1 MSAVSFSA
9 AAATE
14 HPGESVFVRARGWRG
29 FFRYL
34 GGVTLLVG
42 LYYGAAKVGFALE
55 FAGPVGA
62 VAWLP
67 VGVAAAFLAVFGL
80 SYWPGALIADLLV
93 NHELAL
99 PVAAGVGQAI
109 ANVLEVVLIAWLIR
123 RRWKESSPAGVSDVG
138 WLVVA
143 IAAGTAVSAILGPL
157 SLWLGG
163 AISRGSLPE
172 VMRTWWLGDFCGAL
186 VIVPLVLAWRRVPR
200 LRAGR
205 RLVEGVVLIA
215 AVGVLSVAAS
225 GVEDP
230 VTYIVFPLLVWTV
243 FRFGMRGATL
253 AVLVTVA
260 ATVMTET
267 RINGPF
273 SSHSF
278 AHSVLS
284 TQLFVVV
291 AALSA
296 LFFAAVMQEHRLLQG
311 QLAFSRAKAIHAAEL
326 ERTRIE
332 RDLHDGAQQRLLA
345 LAIRFGL
352 AADAEPM
359 SDAEAQAFLRDS
371 NRELELAIDE
381 LRELSHGTHPTVL
394 RELGLAGAI
403 HSLALR
409 SIVPVT
415 VSDLPTLRVD
425 EVAEAT
431 AYFLSVEA
439 VANVHKYA
447 HATGIWIDIHY
458 SMPWLHVSVLD
469 NGRGGAVER
478 AGAGL
483 NGLRQRV
490 ESLGGEF
497 EVESGTKGTRV
508 AAKVP
513 AFPAETLG

>member
-1 MSAVSFSA
+1 MSAVSMSA
-9 AAATE
+9 AAAVE
-14 HPGESVFVRARGWRG
+14 QPAESALGRVGGWRG
-29 FFRYL
+29 FVRYL
-34 GGVTLLVG
+34 GGLVLLVG
-42 LYYGAAKVGFALE
+42 LYYGAAKLGFALD

-93 NHELAL
+93 NHEQAL
-99 PVAAGVGQAI
+99 PVAAGVGQTV
-109 ANVLEVVLIAWLIR
+109 ANVLEVLLIAWLVR
-123 RRWKESSPAGVSDVG
+123 RRWQETTPSGVSDVG

-163 AISRGSLPE
+163 TISRDSLPE

-186 VIVPLVLAWRRVPR
+186 VIVPLVLVWRRFPR
-200 LRAGR
+200 ILIGR
-205 RLVEGVVLIA
+205 RIVEGSILFA
-215 AVGVLSVAAS
+215 AVGVLSVAAA
-225 GVEDP
+225 GAGYP
-230 VTYIVFPLLVWTV
+230 LTYLVFPVLFWTV

-253 AVLVTVA
+253 AVLVTVG
-260 ATVMTET
+260 ATVVTET
-267 RINGPF
+267 RVNGPF
-273 SSHSF
+273 AAHSF

-296 LFFAAVMQEHRLLQG
+296 LFFAAVMHEHRVLQS
-311 QLAFSRAKAIHAAEL
+311 QLAFSRARAIHVAEL

-352 AADAEPM
+352 AADREPL
-359 SDAEAQAFLRDS
+359 SGDEARAFLNDA

-381 LRELSHGTHPTVL
+381 LRELSHGTHPAVL
-394 RELGLAGAI
+394 RELGLTGAI
-403 HSLALR
+403 RSLALR
-409 SIVPVT
+409 SVVPVR
-415 VSDLPTLRVD
+415 VSELPNLRLD
-425 EVAEAT
+425 EAAEAT
-431 AYFLSVEA
+431 AYFVSVEA

-447 HATGIWIDIHY
+447 RATGIWIDIQY
-458 SMPWLHVSVLD
+458 SMPWLHVGVVD
-469 NGRGGAVER
+469 NGRGGAVEKP
-478 AGAGL
+478 GSGL
-483 NGLRQRV
+483 AGLRQRV
-490 ESLGGEF
+490 ESIGGKF
-497 EVESGTKGTRV
+497 SLESDEKGTKV

-513 AFPAETLG
+513 AFPSEMLG